1 MPGGDGWSSVVWAA
15 VSGKIKLIAG
25 YNEVAVQQQISE
37 ETWDA
42 IWDRYRVGLTTVAE
56 ISREFG
62 VAESTIR
69 AKASRDGW
77 TQDLDAQVKAKAAQ
91 IEAKRDG
98 AYKTAA
104 IKREAA
110 LAKEAEN
117 VFIDDPNEQQII
129 EIVAERQVDIVF
141 QERKDVAIARSVVT
155 KLYEELSGQIAE
167 GDKLDELMQQVDDLE
182 DSTYNQKTHFK
193 KKLEH
198 TIGFSGR
205 VDNCLKLVNALKN
218 MIELERKVNKISD
231 ESTESGE
238 KTKIDISFV

>member
-1 MPGGDGWSSVVWAA
+1 MA

-42 IWDRYRVGLTTVAE
+42 IWDKYSTGLCTIAE
-56 ISREFG
+56 MSREFG
-62 VAESTIR
+62 VSESTIR
-69 AKASRDGW
+69 SKANRDGW
-77 TQDLDAQVKAKAAQ
+77 TQDLDAQVKAKAAE

-98 AYKTAA
+98 AFKIQA
-104 IKREAA
+104 IRKA
-110 LAKEAEN
+110 AKEAEGAEKLPAVN
-117 VFIDDPNEQQII
+117 PNEQQII

-182 DSTYNQKTHFK
+182 DATYNQKTHFK

-231 ESTESGE
+231 EATPGDEE
-238 KTKIDISFV
+238 KRVKLNVMFGK

>member
-1 MPGGDGWSSVVWAA
+1 MA
-15 VSGKIKLIAG
+15 VPFS
-25 YNEVAVQQQISE
+25 ISE

-42 IWDRYRVGLTTVAE
+42 IWDRYRTGLTTVAE
-56 ISREFG
+56 MSREFG
-62 VAESTIR
+62 VGESTIR

-77 TQDLDAQVKAKAAQ
+77 TQDLDAQVKAKAAE

-110 LAKEAEN
+110 LAKNAEN

-167 GDKLDELMQQVDDLE
+167 GDKINEFMQQVDDLE
-182 DSTYNQKTHFK
+182 DATYNQKTHFK

-198 TIGFSGR
+198 TIGFGGR
-205 VDNCLKLVNALKN
+205 VDNCVKLVNALKN
-218 MIELERKVNKISD
+218 MIELERKVNKINDQDSEETFED
-231 ESTESGE
+231 FLR
-238 KTKIDISFV
+238 KMRK

>member
-1 MPGGDGWSSVVWAA
+1 MA
-15 VSGKIKLIAG
+15 VP
-25 YNEVAVQQQISE
+25 QQISE

-42 IWDRYRVGLTTVAE
+42 IWDRYRTGLTTVAE
-56 ISREFG
+56 MSREFG

-69 AKASRDGW
+69 AKANRDGW
-77 TQDLDAQVKAKAAQ
+77 TQDLDAQVKAKAAE

-110 LAKEAEN
+110 SAKNAEN

-129 EIVAERQVDIVF
+129 EIVATRQVDIVF

-167 GDKLDELMQQVDDLE
+167 GDKINEFMQQVDDLE
-182 DSTYNQKTHFK
+182 DATYNQKTHFK

-198 TIGFSGR
+198 TIGFGGR

-231 ESTESGE
+231 EATPGDEE
-238 KTKIDISFV
+238 KRVRLNVMFGK